1 MVTRIHGAPRQGV
14 YFSKD
19 VRFLGVNIGT
29 GTTAFLTDLQV
40 TSTDPRQADVVNS
53 DLEIALELISTRGNV
68 IGLTVVDDDNFN
80 VILDYAQAY
89 DDAAVVA
96 EVTAL
101 IDAYDG
107 STPGLDVADLTA
119 TAFTVLEGFGG
130 IALGTPG

>member
-89 DDAAVVA
+89 DDAAVLAAVELA
-96 EVTAL
+96 IETELATVTA
-101 IDAYDG
+101 A
-107 STPGLDVADLTA
+107 TLT
-119 TAFTVLEGFGG
+119 VEEGFGEV
-130 IALGTPG
+130 ALGAPA